1 MAEEPNVSYSCHW
14 LAGKQDCGPGG
25 TAPDASLLVH
35 VLGSDMVSCRVMMVI
50 GLVSTHD
57 CWYHDFWGPKAGA
70 FALVG
75 GAKAQV
81 VLGLVLLG
89 PSFSACRALGV

>member
-1 MAEEPNVSYSCHW
+1 MLVSRVVV
-14 LAGKQDCGPGG
+14 QVV
-25 TAPDASLLVH
+25 LLV
-35 VLGSDMVSCRVMMVI
+35 VLAFWYMTWVLIWLDAGLMMVI
-50 GLVSTHD
+50 RLVSTHD

-89 PSFSACRALGV
+89 PNFSACRALRV